1 MLVAVATQ
9 MLMTKS
15 MMKLYG
21 GNSEVVTGQL
31 LMTRQRSVAEHHC
44 QSCSK
49 GSNWKCEKS
58 KVQGGGNVGLE
69 NVGIDHRIEK
79 CGNKSSEHLTSC

>member
-31 LMTRQRSVAEHHC
+31 LMTRQRSVEHHC